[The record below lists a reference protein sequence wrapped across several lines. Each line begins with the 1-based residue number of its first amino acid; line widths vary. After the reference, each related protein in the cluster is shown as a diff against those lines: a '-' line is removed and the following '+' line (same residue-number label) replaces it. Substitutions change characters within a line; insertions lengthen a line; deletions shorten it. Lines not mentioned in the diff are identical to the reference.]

1 MRRWVWYTTIYEWN
15 KWYPYPQQLGLA
27 NIDLFPIEWVVGTNQ
42 IWFGI
47 LIFRLTDKKMV
58 QLRLTWHKDASML
71 TKPTTMPKYWT
82 NNNLIYIRYTVNLKN
97 HWITDNDLPPLSVP
111 LLLLSSTMDFD
122 MATGFLLMFC
132 DDDNGQ
138 CHPQFPSDLV
148 HDFPSSFHLTHYAL
162 CVMIWR
168 LIQFYYC
175 TTSYPPHPSWF
186 SVSDQKSTRG

>member
-1 MRRWVWYTTIYEWN
+1 MIPLSPTTGACKYWFVSHWVSRWN
-15 KWYPYPQQLGLA
+15 KSNLVWDFDIP
-27 NIDLFPIEWVVGTNQ
+27 IDGQKNGPATFS
-42 IWFGI
+42 
-47 LIFRLTDKKMV
+47 
-58 QLRLTWHKDASML
+58 LTWHKDASML

-97 HWITDNDLPPLSVP
+97 HWINDNDLPPLSVP

-138 CHPQFPSDLV
+138 CHPQFPSVLV

-168 LIQFYYC
+168 LIQIFCC